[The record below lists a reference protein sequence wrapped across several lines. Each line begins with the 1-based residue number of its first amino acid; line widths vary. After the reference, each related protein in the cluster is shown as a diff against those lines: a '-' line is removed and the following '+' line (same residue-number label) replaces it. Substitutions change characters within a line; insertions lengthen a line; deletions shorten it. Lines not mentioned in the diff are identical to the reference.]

1 MENNN
6 KGGNKLLVFGAL
18 ATVTAFVIYAIY
30 SISDNVKKLKSL
42 TAKFD
47 SVEFLGFDLGEKK
60 LGLKINLLLQNTSA
74 FKIIAKGYKLDV
86 FLNGTFITPV
96 VYKDQQTISANSTS
110 PISFNLYFSPFQ
122 IVKDF
127 SIEKALNALKN
138 IRGIKI
144 KITGY
149 ISASVD
155 GVNIENLPVSIE
167 TLLGD
172 LIKSE

>member
-1 MENNN
+1 MENN
-6 KGGNKLLVFGAL
+6 KSGNKLLVFGAF
-18 ATVTAFVIYAIY
+18 ATVAALLAYAIY
-30 SISDNVKKLKSL
+30 SVSSNVKKLKSL

-47 SVEFLGFDLGEKK
+47 SIEFLGFDLSEKK
-60 LGLKINLLLQNTSA
+60 MGLKINLLLQNTSA

-86 FLNGTFITPV
+86 YLNGTFITPV
-96 VYKDQQTISANSTS
+96 VYKEQQTIAANAVS
-110 PISFNLYFSPFQ
+110 PISFNVYFSPFQ
-122 IVKDF
+122 IIQDF

-138 IRGIKI
+138 IKTIKL

-155 GVNIENLPVSIE
+155 GVNVENLPVSIE

-172 LIKSE
+172 LLK